1 MKQLRYQILFILF
14 LRFAAYYANC
24 QPSNT
29 IPDAEF
35 VDYRSSLLVA
45 PVDEGGSLASSS
57 AILNSQD
64 ASGESP
70 SQPGPVLLP
79 GSPTINQSQTQNSS
93 LGRPQRQR
101 RLPAR
106 YRDCLPEPAPAI
118 ISPIEPAEIQP
129 PLLPRIRLIVRDS
142 MSTMV
147 NAFGL
152 WRQYL
157 HRPTF
162 DPDGVVLPADL
173 SAATGRLET
182 QSRVEVTTSS
192 KNTTVELLLQWQNTG
207 SELKS
212 NGELNRLVNVLR
224 HPNFSVEDL
233 GGFDATRENRRQD
246 QEDEKSPALKGFQET
261 SVKIDVPSG
270 DRNVP
275 STVLDVPGL
284 HYRKLTTI
292 IRSAF
297 ESPLAS
303 KFHYT
308 PFKLFHQSPGSEA
321 PERVFSELYN
331 SDAFIRE
338 HDRVQRAP
346 VPAEES
352 GCAREK
358 VVAALMFWSDATHLA
373 NFGTAKLWPIYMF
386 LGNLSKYIRAELTSN
401 ACHHVAYIPSFLDSF
416 QDTLASTHAKWNTQK
431 KQIVTHCRRELMHGV
446 WRILLDDDF
455 LHAYKYGI
463 VMKCQDGVERRVY
476 PRIFTYSADYPEK

>member
-70 SQPGPVLLP
+70 SQPGPVLSP

-297 ESPLAS
+297 KSPLAS

-321 PERVFSELYN
+321 PEHVFSELYN

-386 LGNLSKYIRAELTSN
+386 LGNLSKYIRAEPTSN

>member
-1 MKQLRYQILFILF
+1 MFYFISS
-14 LRFAAYYANC
+14 ATYANC

-29 IPDAEF
+29 MLESI
-35 VDYRSSLLVA
+35 DYRPLVA
-45 PVDEGGSLASSS
+45 PIHNTGEAESLASTS
-57 AILNSQD
+57 AVPVVLDLED
-64 ASGESP
+64 ASGPSGEQNLSP
-70 SQPGPVLLP
+70 SEPGPLLSP
-79 GSPTINQSQTQNSS
+79 GSPVASAINPSQTHR
-93 LGRPQRQR
+93 LQRRR

-118 ISPIEPAEIQP
+118 LSPIEPTGTQ

-142 MSTMV
+142 MRTMV

-162 DPDGVVLPADL
+162 DPDDMIPSADL
-173 SAATGRLET
+173 AAATGRLET
-182 QSRVEVTTSS
+182 QSPVEETRSS
-192 KNTTVELLLQWQNTG
+192 KNATVDLLLQWQNTG

-224 HPNFSVEDL
+224 HPDFSVEDL

-246 QEDEKSPALKGFQET
+246 QEDEKFPALKGFQET

-270 DRNVP
+270 DKNVP
-275 STVLDVPGL
+275 LTVLDVPGL
-284 HYRKLTTI
+284 HYRKLTTV

-303 KFHYT
+303 KFHFT

-386 LGNLSKYIRAELTSN
+386 LGNLSKYIRAEPTSN

-416 QDTLASTHAKWNTQK
+416 QDALASTHAKWNTQK
-431 KQIVTHCRRELMHGV
+431 KQILTHCRRELMHGV

-463 VMKCQDGVERRVY
+463 VIKCHDGVERQVY

>member
-1 MKQLRYQILFILF
+1 
-14 LRFAAYYANC
+14 
-24 QPSNT
+24 
-29 IPDAEF
+29 
-35 VDYRSSLLVA
+35 
-45 PVDEGGSLASSS
+45 
-57 AILNSQD
+57 
-64 ASGESP
+64 
-70 SQPGPVLLP
+70 
-79 GSPTINQSQTQNSS
+79 
-93 LGRPQRQR
+93 
-101 RLPAR
+101 
-106 YRDCLPEPAPAI
+106 
-118 ISPIEPAEIQP
+118 
-129 PLLPRIRLIVRDS
+129 
-142 MSTMV
+142 MV

-386 LGNLSKYIRAELTSN
+386 LGNLLKYIRAEPTSN

>member
-70 SQPGPVLLP
+70 SQPGPVLSP

-386 LGNLSKYIRAELTSN
+386 LGNLSKYIRAEPTSN